1 MLPCLLRRERLV
13 YSRLGLLREP
23 QELLGQLVL
32 SLQQEQQVQVLA
44 LGPLALQVQLGLLE
58 PLALQVQ
65 LGLLEPLELLLPVQ
79 EGLWL
84 QQQLEQPTNLQM
96 QPEVAYQQH
105 HIDLMR

>member
-58 PLALQVQ
+58 PL
-65 LGLLEPLELLLPVQ
+65 ELLLPVQ